1 MLTHLC
7 PSPIFRSRVVVVGAG
22 GFVGAAAVN
31 RLITRGIEVIAIA
44 RQDINLVSDQ
54 AAGQL
59 ASILREND
67 TLVFIAAQAPVK
79 NNAML
84 VDNLRIASAVCTA
97 ITSLQVGHVIYV
109 SSDAVYA
116 DSGNP
121 LDEASCAHPTSLH
134 GVMHLAREVMLTEA
148 CKVPVCIL
156 RPTLIYGA
164 NDPHNGYGPN
174 RFRRLAQR
182 GEEIVLFGEGEEQ
195 RDHVYIDDVSEIIAR
210 CVVHKS
216 EGILNIATGKVKS
229 FLDIAKMVV
238 AMAPN
243 VIAIK
248 NTPRSGPM
256 PHRGY
261 RAFDSRS
268 TTQAFPDFFYTSLE
282 IGLTLSHRQEFHSC
296 QKFIGD
302 DL

>member
-1 MLTHLC
+1 MLKHHC
-7 PSPIFRSRVVVVGAG
+7 PSPISPSRVVIVGAG
-22 GFVGAAAVN
+22 GFIGAAAAG
-31 RLITRGIEVIAIA
+31 RLIARGVEVIAIT
-44 RQDINLVSDQ
+44 RQDIDLLSGG

-59 ASILREND
+59 ASILRDND

-84 VDNLRIASAVCTA
+84 IDNLRMAAAVCT
-97 ITSLQVGHVIYV
+97 SLGSIQVAHVVYV

-116 DSGNP
+116 DSDRP
-121 LDEASCAHPTSLH
+121 LNETFCAHPASLH
-134 GVMHLAREVMLTEA
+134 GVMHLAREVMLTEV
-148 CKVPVCIL
+148 CKAPLCIL

-182 GEEIVLFGEGEEQ
+182 GEELALFGAGEEQ
-195 RDHVYIDDVSEIIAR
+195 RDHVYIDDVAEIIAR

-216 EGILNIATGKVKS
+216 QGILNIATGAVTS
-229 FLDIAKMVV
+229 FLEIANKVA

-243 VIAIK
+243 TPAIK
-248 NTPRSGPM
+248 NTARSGPM

-261 RAFDSRS
+261 RAFDPSS
-268 TTQAFPDFFYTSLE
+268 TARAFPDFCYTP
-282 IGLTLSHRQEFHSC
+282 
-296 QKFIGD
+296 
-302 DL
+302 

>member
-7 PSPIFRSRVVVVGAG
+7 PSPISPSRVVIVGAG

-44 RQDINLVSDQ
+44 HQDINLVSDQ

-59 ASILREND
+59 ASMLRKND

-84 VDNLRIASAVCTA
+84 VDNLRMATAVCTA
-97 ITSLQVGHVIYV
+97 LTSVPVAHVIYV

-121 LDEASCAHPTSLH
+121 LNEASCAHPSSLH

-148 CKVPVCIL
+148 CKVPLCIL

-182 GEEIVLFGEGEEQ
+182 GEAIVLFGAGEEQ
-195 RDHVYIDDVSEIIAR
+195 RDHVYIDDVSEIITR
-210 CVVHKS
+210 CIVHKS
-216 EGILNIATGKVKS
+216 EGVLNIATGNVTS
-229 FLDIAKMVV
+229 VLDVAKRIV

-243 VIAIK
+243 VTTIK
-248 NTPRSGPM
+248 NTSRSGPM

-261 RAFDSRS
+261 RAFDPSS
-268 TTQAFPDFFYTSLE
+268 TARAFPDFCYTPLE
-282 IGLTLSHRQEFHSC
+282 IGLTLSQRQEFY
-296 QKFIGD
+296 
-302 DL
+302 